1 MQKFHD
7 PQGYRGRY
15 PWDGSLDLP
24 DSSLAKLDV
33 VVAAVHSHFD
43 LPRQAQT
50 DRVIR
55 ALENRHV
62 SILAHPTARLI
73 GEPEPY
79 DIDMDRVISTA
90 HKAGCY
96 LEINAGPDRLDLND
110 LHAHAA
116 KFAGVKLAV
125 STDAHSIDAFQCMRF
140 GIDQTR
146 RAWLTANDVLNT
158 QPLAELQ
165 QAAEAVR
172 VAERRLVP
180 STFERMLL
188 CGHGGLR
195 ALSLQSLGDR
205 DSPPNGRS
213 DRRHEGAW

>member
-15 PWDGSLDLP
+15 PWDGSLDPP

-116 KFAGVKLAV
+116 KFAG
-125 STDAHSIDAFQCMRF
+125 
-140 GIDQTR
+140 G
-146 RAWLTANDVLNT
+146 
-158 QPLAELQ
+158 
-165 QAAEAVR
+165 EA
-172 VAERRLVP
+172 
-180 STFERMLL
+180 
-188 CGHGGLR
+188 GGLDGC
-195 ALSLQSLGDR
+195 ALHRCIPVHALR
-205 DSPPNGRS
+205 HRS
-213 DRRHEGAW
+213 DAARLAHGKRCAEHPAARRIAASC